1 MARAGEGESSRDE
14 SNPGDISYRDLT
26 VWVPSHAPFSRE
38 IRMRFQ
44 VAVLSLFVVAP
55 ALEAQTPMPPAE
67 IVPAVRLRQLGDSL
81 TPGAS
86 RTAQLGKG
94 PGFTFG
100 ITHRDSTGGL
110 ERHDEWTDVFVVQS
124 GSATLL
130 TGGVQVGGTESSP
143 GEWRGGTARGAVR
156 AAIKAGDMATIPAGT
171 PHQMIL
177 APGERITYV
186 AVKVAAPKK

>member
-1 MARAGEGESSRDE
+1 MRA
-14 SNPGDISYRDLT
+14 L
-26 VWVPSHAPFSRE
+26 
-38 IRMRFQ
+38 
-44 VAVLSLFVVAP
+44 LFVGVSLVAS
-55 ALEAQTPMPPAE
+55 ALALSAQTPMPPAE
-67 IVPAVRLRQLGDSL
+67 IVSSQRLRQLGDSL

-86 RTAQLGKG
+86 RTARLGKG
-94 PGFTFG
+94 PGFTYG

-110 ERHDEWTDVFVVQS
+110 ERHDAWTDVFIVES

-130 TGGVQVGGTESSP
+130 TGGVQVGATESTP

-156 AAIKAGDMATIPAGT
+156 AALHAGDIATIPAGT

-186 AVKVAAPKK
+186 AVKVAAPAGEKTSGRP